1 VVREH
6 VDDLLAVELVR
17 PEQGPASVSSA
28 HHGVARIVLDGV
40 ADSLDVSV
48 RDVLPRLALDVV
60 VVEARHHLVALQRGG
75 RVARGE
81 ETERGER
88 EGGDRAHGAARSIS
102 IGARCDLV
110 LFSWDRPTFVR
121 WIFVIFSVG
130 TPLR

>member
-1 VVREH
+1 MKEIDAETLRRRV
-6 VDDLLAVELVR
+6 
-17 PEQGPASVSSA
+17 
-28 HHGVARIVLDGV
+28 
-40 ADSLDVSV
+40 
-48 RDVLPRLALDVV
+48 
-60 VVEARHHLVALQRGG
+60 